1 MSRVLGGSLGAGRFL
16 MGEVPL
22 YRGTSPRRVLRDKNA
37 LDSVSLVASQQAPH
51 RERQRHYLS

>member
-1 MSRVLGGSLGAGRFL
+1 